1 MAECGFGDVSCGVG
15 NAVSGIVDD
24 AIGNLAKSILEGTSQ
39 MVTTLS
45 TFWVAMPTVNL
56 ATGDGVTPSPVVG
69 FVNSGLGSW
78 TLTLAVLSVILG
90 GTRMIWEQRGAPLKD
105 LLRSLLTLTLVS
117 GLGLAV
123 ISILVIAADAFSVS
137 IIDRATDG
145 KGFAEAMSVLVMMN
159 QTGTGVFILIILGLV
174 GLIASLVQIVLMI
187 VRTGMLVIL
196 AGILPTTAA
205 FTNTEMGRQWFQ
217 KAVGWTIA
225 FILYK
230 PAAAIVYAVAFQLM
244 GSAASGG
251 NVLLGPITGFALMI
265 VALLALPALMRFV
278 TPMVGAV
285 ASGAG
290 ERSRCGG
297 RGRGHRRR
305 LDGTLRQRTRQRIP
319 HPGQPA
325 RPARC
330 QRRRQQGRRRQ
341 QRRHRQTHPWLNRPR
356 RGPGQGH
363 HNKRRNSRRGRHRPG
378 QEQPPAVQA
387 LPRVR
392 RRLQARLAWP
402 SPLEYKQRPGF
413 PGPHNRPRRI
423 RPGMIQ
429 HRRAPVAAISTDYK
443 EPSYG
448 NWRVPR
454 SAGLG
459 NLGAIG
465 TGIVMAGLL
474 AGITTF
480 ALLGLVPGLGVLAVA
495 GASALLL
502 TVKDKHGQSVVDRFG
517 TRMSFRLSRSS
528 GTNLYRSGPLGC
540 DGVGHVPAPRPG
552 REVPAV

>member
-1 MAECGFGDVSCGVG
+1 MTCVAGDI
-15 NAVSGIVDD
+15 ASGIVDD

-69 FVNSGLGSW
+69 FVNSELGSW

-105 LLRSLLTLTLVS
+105 LLRSLLTLTLVT

-145 KGFAEAMSVLVMMN
+145 KGFAEAMSLLVMMN

-244 GSAASGG
+244 GSAAGGG

-285 ASGAG
+285 ASGTGGGAG
-290 ERSRCGG
+290 ATVGAVATGAVSMGRSGSG
-297 RGRGHRRR
+297 RANASP
-305 LDGTLRQRTRQRIP
+305 TPASQ
-319 HPGQPA
+319 PGQP
-325 RPARC
+325 
-330 QRRRQQGRRRQ
+330 
-341 QRRHRQTHPWLNRPR
+341 
-356 RGPGQGH
+356 
-363 HNKRRNSRRGRHRPG
+363 
-378 QEQPPAVQA
+378 
-387 LPRVR
+387 
-392 RRLQARLAWP
+392 
-402 SPLEYKQRPGF
+402 
-413 PGPHNRPRRI
+413 
-423 RPGMIQ
+423 
-429 HRRAPVAAISTDYK
+429 
-443 EPSYG
+443 
-448 NWRVPR
+448 
-454 SAGLG
+454 
-459 NLGAIG
+459 
-465 TGIVMAGLL
+465 
-474 AGITTF
+474 
-480 ALLGLVPGLGVLAVA
+480 
-495 GASALLL
+495 GASAGGSKGAGGSNGGTAKPTPGSPGPGGAPGKGTTGGAGTATSAGAAPGAAKAAGPAGL
-502 TVKDKHGQSVVDRFG
+502 VVAAGAQAASKISQAAQQTAQNSTGHDSAQEG
-517 TRMSFRLSRSS
+517 PS
-528 GTNLYRSGPLGC
+528 GS
-540 DGVGHVPAPRPG
+540 H
-552 REVPAV
+552 